1 MDNSHRQI
9 EILFLPL
16 SSAVAAIFPRQ
27 SGFRGRTPLLCLLIH
42 GRLDTWTQ
50 TQLHIVWI
58 WFEDCIKVHAQQYL
72 QQVSACPGH
81 LVKGVRRSSRCG
93 LEWRYNGEVRCT
105 MEQRLRHLRTFLVP
119 CRGRQVR
126 PVKQHCDAAPP
137 HLTLTTWRAG
147 DLLDALF

>member
-1 MDNSHRQI
+1 MDNSHTQL

-16 SSAVAAIFPRQ
+16 SSAVAALFPRQ

-42 GRLDTWTQ
+42 SRLDTWTQ

-58 WFEDCIKVHAQQYL
+58 LFEDCIKVHAQQYL
-72 QQVSACPGH
+72 QQESACPGH

-119 CRGRQVR
+119 WQAGETCEALWRQQMA
-126 PVKQHCDAAPP
+126 PVCSERFEKLKQ
-137 HLTLTTWRAG
+137 LT
-147 DLLDALF
+147 D